1 MDVEIHKW
9 CDELGL
15 KGKEAT
21 KFIEL
26 HKFDIDV
33 YEYIQLC
40 KEMEM
45 ENDDI
50 IELFLVGAEIRRI
63 RCGVYYDRLREVSER
78 EAAAEKFER
87 KYKLLENEFLSKI
100 EETPNPI
107 IEEISTKKSST
118 PESVSLENNV
128 IEIEKPITSS
138 QVLPMKGENCFSQP
152 QSSAEREEPSWQDL
166 PILSTSPKWESNEDE
181 ISSLSKA
188 FAEQDEKEENLVT
201 SDVIKSTEKALFSKD
216 LSNRSLISRKAYI
229 EKNKEKEI
237 ERNKTQ
243 TPEWGKVNAREA
255 KKKSSSSH
263 ITISSKTESQIER
276 PRIGK
281 SEFESENE
289 VHSTALDGKSAV
301 EKDSEE
307 SKYDLHIVK
316 SRYRSFCNEK
326 KAVKKSWLDCEKVSQ
341 SFLLQNKRNSKDSNQ
356 QRVKIQ
362 KNNFSSELEMWDEK
376 KFYVKVDPK
385 SDDNLPKYFMENQD
399 SNISSQRGT
408 KKKKEYDINV
418 SPKFSKDHIDVFIEE
433 IVNFQVGE
441 DNRFNSQSKEENKQ
455 MINESYAVTPH
466 KEINTFKINHEDGN
480 SIEVQIFL

>member
-21 KFIEL
+21 EFIKL

-50 IELFLVGAEIRRI
+50 IELFLLGAEIRRS
-63 RCGVYYDRLREVSER
+63 RCGVYYDRLLEVSER

-87 KYKLLENEFLSKI
+87 KCKLLENEFLSKI

-107 IEEISTKKSST
+107 IEVISTKKSST
-118 PESVSLENNV
+118 PESVSLENIV

-152 QSSAEREEPSWQDL
+152 QSSAEREEPSSQDL
-166 PILSTSPKWESNEDE
+166 PILSTSPKWERNEDE

-188 FAEQDEKEENLVT
+188 FTEQNEKEENLVT
-201 SDVIKSTEKALFSKD
+201 SDVIKRTEKALFSKD

-237 ERNKTQ
+237 ERNKTP
-243 TPEWGKVNAREA
+243 TPERGKVNAREA
-255 KKKSSSSH
+255 KKKGSSIQ
-263 ITISSKTESQIER
+263 ITIPSKTESQIGR

-281 SEFESENE
+281 SEFESGNE
-289 VHSTALDGKSAV
+289 VHSTTLDEKSVV

-307 SKYDLHIVK
+307 SKYDLHIMK
-316 SRYRSFCNEK
+316 NRDRSLFNEK
-326 KAVKKSWLDCEKVSQ
+326 KAVNKSWLDCEKTSQ
-341 SFLLQNKRNSKDSNQ
+341 SSLPQDKRNFEDLYKGSM
-356 QRVKIQ
+356 VKQ
-362 KNNFSSELEMWDEK
+362 DDMSS
-376 KFYVKVDPK
+376 
-385 SDDNLPKYFMENQD
+385 
-399 SNISSQRGT
+399 
-408 KKKKEYDINV
+408 
-418 SPKFSKDHIDVFIEE
+418 
-433 IVNFQVGE
+433 
-441 DNRFNSQSKEENKQ
+441 
-455 MINESYAVTPH
+455 
-466 KEINTFKINHEDGN
+466 
-480 SIEVQIFL
+480 